1 MKLLDYEGLKQV
13 VGKIKGLIDKK
24 ADKDKFEKLEISS
37 KFIDTK
43 DTDESP
49 QWYIENHPY
58 EIVKEFKKTLAL
70 GLHTKTD
77 AQYCLLITMQG
88 WGDSSG
94 GYPVQICLLTEKMQT
109 YFRLGL
115 DTVTWSSWGRFLD
128 ENDLKLSLS
137 QLKEDPT
144 HRTVTDADKAKWNN
158 ISNVEKDVNSLQ
170 NIISSDILVRLK
182 QVESGLYEDITSN
195 PFTINF
201 KDLNGIKLTN
211 GVFNENKARL
221 EC

>member
-13 VGKIKGLIDKK
+13 VGKIKGLIEKK

-88 WGDSSG
+88 WEDSSG
-94 GYPVQICLLTEKMQT
+94 GYPIQICLLTKNMQT

-115 DTVTWSSWGRFLD
+115 DNVTWSSWGRFLD
-128 ENDLKLSLS
+128 EIDLKLSLS

-144 HRTVTDADKAKWNN
+144 HRTVTDAEKTKWNN
-158 ISNVEKDVNSLQ
+158 ITNVER
-170 NIISSDILVRLK
+170 IISSDILVRLK
-182 QVESGLYEDITSN
+182 QVESGLYEDITGN

-201 KDLNGIKLTN
+201 KDLNGIKFTN
-211 GVFNENKARL
+211 GVFNEDLSRL